1 MSQRLDR
8 QAWLDAGLG
17 LLAQRGVGAV
27 RITDLARRL
36 NVTKGSF
43 YWHFRDRADLFEA
56 MLEMWETGGTDLAI
70 AKINAIQG
78 DTKTRLKALFSMSLN
93 SDAQLFLAIHS

>member
-1 MSQRLDR
+1 
-8 QAWLDAGLG
+8 
-17 LLAQRGVGAV
+17 
-27 RITDLARRL
+27 
-36 NVTKGSF
+36 
-43 YWHFRDRADLFEA
+43 